1 MDFDNQKK
9 QVLTRED
16 NSKKGS
22 IDKKVVKLCEKI
34 NSFKNYYTT
43 SSCSGRIIIYSKKSD
58 KKFDT
63 DWVFVSHD
71 MVKYSDVK
79 KALEILPKYPTWLR
93 EEPMILHVCGR
104 TINDAQNMLN
114 LARLGGFKRSGLMA
128 TEKRAVIE
136 ITSTEIM
143 DTIIADK
150 GKMLVSENYMKR
162 LILEA
167 NKKLK
172 RNFAKIEKFEKN
184 MLNI

>member
-1 MDFDNQKK
+1 
-9 QVLTRED
+9 
-16 NSKKGS
+16 
-22 IDKKVVKLCEKI
+22 
-34 NSFKNYYTT
+34 
-43 SSCSGRIIIYSKKSD
+43 
-58 KKFDT
+58 
-63 DWVFVSHD
+63 
-71 MVKYSDVK
+71 
-79 KALEILPKYPTWLR
+79 
-93 EEPMILHVCGR
+93 
-104 TINDAQNMLN
+104 
-114 LARLGGFKRSGLMA
+114 MA